1 MGGTTISSAS
11 GCVHQ
16 GLSAEG
22 SMSFTLDRY
31 RDRAIVMKRLSLC
44 RISTASVWAA
54 VGADWTLALL
64 CGAPAF
70 ALVADGSWTSCSS
83 FCAGATSVCV
93 AASGSRESSE
103 QADAAARSMTAAR
116 NESTA
121 ALRFAFMAIASSWMG
136 PRSAAEIGLMLFVR
150 D

>member
-16 GLSAEG
+16 GLSADG
-22 SMSFTLDRY
+22 SMSLTLDRY
-31 RDRAIVMKRLSLC
+31 RDRAMVMKPLSLC
-44 RISTASVWAA
+44 RISTASVWAG
-54 VGADWTLALL
+54 VGADWALALL

-70 ALVADGSWTSCSS
+70 ALDADGSWTSCPS

-103 QADAAARSMTAAR
+103 QAGAAARSMTAAR

-121 ALRFAFMAIASSWMG
+121 ALRFALMTFTSLWMG
-136 PRSAAEIGLMLFVR
+136 PVR
-150 D
+150 LRR